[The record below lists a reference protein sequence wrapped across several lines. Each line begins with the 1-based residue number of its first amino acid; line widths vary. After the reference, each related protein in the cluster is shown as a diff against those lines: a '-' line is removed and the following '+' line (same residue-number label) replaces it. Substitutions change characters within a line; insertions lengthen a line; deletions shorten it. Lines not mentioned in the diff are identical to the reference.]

1 MPSPRITLS
10 RSSACRSGAV
20 IDGPGTAMEM
30 WACSVLLY
38 STTSRGSVC
47 SPANLS
53 HAVDSP
59 GFQSPHSSAIWPTT
73 ALWVSLPAA
82 LTTMFDGV

>member
-1 MPSPRITLS
+1 
-10 RSSACRSGAV
+10 
-20 IDGPGTAMEM
+20 MEM

-47 SPANLS
+47 SPSNGA

-59 GFQSPHSSAIWPTT
+59 GFQSPHSSAIWLTT
-73 ALWVSLPAA
+73 AFVGQLPAA